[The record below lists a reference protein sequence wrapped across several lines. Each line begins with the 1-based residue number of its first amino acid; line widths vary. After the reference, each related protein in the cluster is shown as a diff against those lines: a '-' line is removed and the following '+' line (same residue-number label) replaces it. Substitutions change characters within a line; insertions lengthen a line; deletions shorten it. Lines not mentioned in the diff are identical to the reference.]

1 MSARRTLSADLQG
14 TSTVELG
21 MLAPFLAL
29 LILGTVD
36 ASRAASEK
44 MRLQQAAAR
53 TIEMASGGGSGAD
66 PSVLAAEA
74 AAAANVPANSVV
86 VDRWLECDRARQ
98 PSFDGACT
106 SAAEVGRYMSVSITQ
121 EYRPWF
127 GTSLSGLGFDVS
139 RTINLQ
145 GRASVRLQ

>member
-1 MSARRTLSADLQG
+1 MICRIMWKSNRG

-21 MLAPFLAL
+21 MLAPFFAL

-36 ASRAASEK
+36 AARAASEK

-53 TIEMASGGGSGAD
+53 TIEMASGGGSNAD
-66 PSVLAAEA
+66 PNGLAVEA
-74 AAAANVPANSVV
+74 AAAAKVAVSGVL

-106 SAAEVGRYMSVSITQ
+106 SAAEVGRYMSVNITQ

-127 GTSLSGLGFDVS
+127 STSLAGLGFDVS